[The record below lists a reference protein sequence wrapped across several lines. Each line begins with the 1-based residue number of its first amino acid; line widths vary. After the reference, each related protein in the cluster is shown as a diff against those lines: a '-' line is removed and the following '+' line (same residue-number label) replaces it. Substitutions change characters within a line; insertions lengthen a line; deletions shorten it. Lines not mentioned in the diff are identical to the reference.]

1 LFKGSLLKYVK
12 LLDTPFLVGMQDGNG
27 KGPVEGEEELPPE
40 KEEVVSLAEEDL
52 LSKREDLKREIELLE
67 NRLKELSVEAR
78 SLVEKSKGEADNIK
92 RTAEEEAKRLSQR
105 ILEEARREA
114 ERLKEEAS
122 KSGYKEGYEKGFS
135 EGYSAG
141 LKEGKAQYEEQINL
155 LKGVLEEIK
164 KAKEK
169 LIEEIEPEIVEII
182 KIVLRKIILKEAEI
196 DRDLVLR
203 VIKAAIKRLE
213 ERGRIVVRVN
223 PDDLPKVVERR
234 EEFFKDIEGL
244 KELEIVEDPRVDRG
258 GCIVEGDL
266 GVVDA
271 RIRAQIEEFE
281 RFLDRLLK
289 EGREEEG
296 LA

>member
-1 LFKGSLLKYVK
+1 MFKGSLLKYVK

>member
-1 LFKGSLLKYVK
+1 MFKGSLLKYVK

-27 KGPVEGEEELPPE
+27 KGPVEEEEELPPE